1 MKKIVL
7 TIVAVAFVGFGAML
21 VTPTAADAACAC
33 SSETVTDPSSGAQSC
48 VTTCCASGV
57 PSEPPSEPPSGPP
70 PVCGEICLT
79 DAITGD
85 ATDAVAPVDQLVL
98 VAGSDASGEPTG
110 CVGLLGGTVHSNQA
124 TSQDPGASYADCL
137 ADAVDACEAGG
148 CTTSTS
154 VPGAC

>member
-21 VTPTAADAACAC
+21 VTPTTADAACAC
-33 SSETVTDPSSGAQSC
+33 RSDTVSTPAGPTC
-48 VTTCCASGV
+48 VTTCCNSGV
-57 PSEPPSEPPSGPP
+57 PSEPPSGPP
-70 PVCGEICLT
+70 EGVCGEVCLT

-98 VAGSDASGEPTG
+98 VAGSDASGEPSG

-137 ADAVDACEAGG
+137 ADAAAECLAGG
-148 CTTSTS
+148 CATQETTA
-154 VPGAC
+154 GACL